1 MSKMIILFVM
11 FSFFVMS
18 PASAGNILFVSDDN
32 SDNNIPA
39 ALSVDGHTVTSSS
52 DRSVLLGD
60 LSSYCA
66 VYWSA
71 SDDGEFDLSSII
83 SNLTSYVSSGG
94 FVFVTG
100 GDSVAS
106 PVNSDMLSFVGGT
119 NGWDGGDVSGVII
132 NTSNSLTTGV
142 IDIRNITPPD
152 VIGDGD
158 TLCIPLSAGTVG
170 IVASNENDCTGYA
183 WTLRTLG
190 SGQIAWISSGN
201 FNNDADEPDWTDTT
215 IPGEGVYNA
224 ALRNFAYNACPT
236 TTAVPSMTEWG
247 MIIFMVLAG
256 LGAVYFIRRQ
266 KTAKN

>member
-1 MSKMIILFVM
+1 M
-11 FSFFVMS
+11 
-18 PASAGNILFVSDDN
+18 
-32 SDNNIPA
+32 
-39 ALSVDGHTVTSSS
+39 HTT
-52 DRSVLLGD
+52 
-60 LSSYCA
+60 
-66 VYWSA
+66 
-71 SDDGEFDLSSII
+71 I
-83 SNLTSYVSSGG
+83 S
-94 FVFVTG
+94 
-100 GDSVAS
+100 
-106 PVNSDMLSFVGGT
+106 
-119 NGWDGGDVSGVII
+119 
-132 NTSNSLTTGV
+132 
-142 IDIRNITPPD
+142 RH
-152 VIGDGD
+152 
-158 TLCIPLSAGTVG
+158 CG

-190 SGQIAWISSGN
+190 SGRIAWISSGN